1 MRERGLLGTLYG
13 LTRRVEHIQGLAM
26 KGRSFILKH
35 KSYGGVWGE
44 IEERESSS
52 SFHESYEEAFCETWM
67 HKKKLIFTLEDL
79 FLYKKGDSKLEPHS
93 NLVLSPYSH

>member
-1 MRERGLLGTLYG
+1 M
-13 LTRRVEHIQGLAM
+13 TRRVEHIQDLAI
-26 KGRSFILKH
+26 KGASFILKH

-67 HKKKLIFTLEDL
+67 HKNELIFTLEPL
-79 FLYKKGDSKLEPHS
+79 FLYKKGALKLEPHS
-93 NLVLSPYSH
+93 SFSL

>member
-1 MRERGLLGTLYG
+1 M
-13 LTRRVEHIQGLAM
+13 TRRVEHIQGLAM
-26 KGRSFILKH
+26 KGGSFILKH

-67 HKKKLIFTLEDL
+67 HKNEFNFTLEPL
-79 FLYKKGDSKLEPHS
+79 FLYKKGAPKLEPHS
-93 NLVLSPYSH
+93 LFSL